1 MVVNSIKGVIS
12 LSLVCCI
19 AGLRFNFENVGDYQS
34 AQIDSGLISIWLQA
48 LCFDLFFVAPLVLSW
63 FRFTYVTA
71 VHVSDKEFIRITS
84 LTHLFYFAIQVLVAV
99 IVWIHFV

>member
-12 LSLVCCI
+12 LGLVCCI
-19 AGLRFNFENVGDYQS
+19 AGLRFYFENVGDNQS
-34 AQIDSGLISIWLQA
+34 AQVDSGLIFIWPHA
-48 LCFDLFFVAPLVLSW
+48 LCFVLFFVAPLVLSL

-71 VHVSDKEFIRITS
+71 VHVSNKEFIRITI
-84 LTHLFYFAIQVLVAV
+84 LRHRFHFAIQVLVAV